1 MAHGTPLATTALDGA
16 CGVTGPFLLQVG
28 ISSSYHIA
36 KFFNIAGAHLK
47 ERARTAHTAVPT
59 APLAERDTRAAAPA
73 VLEGE
78 VLDPEP
84 APRFETMPPPAFEI
98 GGVINRA
105 LKAAGLIKD

>member
-1 MAHGTPLATTALDGA
+1 M
-16 CGVTGPFLLQVG
+16 TGPFLLQVG

-36 KFFNIAGAHLK
+36 KFFNIAGAPLT
-47 ERARTAHTAVPT
+47 ERARAYTSVTM
-59 APLAERDTRAAAPA
+59 APIVERDPRAAAPP

-84 APRFETMPPPAFEI
+84 EPAPRFGTMPPPAFEI
-98 GGVINRA
+98 GAVINRA